1 MMRTRCTDDDF
12 LTAVYSSSTYVEV
25 AQKTGQKLSTT
36 MARYIRTRNTLAER
50 GIALP
55 KMQRKKPTRVNNID
69 KMVAKAR
76 MLQSHYNS

>member
-1 MMRTRCTDDDF
+1 MIRTRCSDEDF
-12 LTAVYSSSTYVEV
+12 LTAVYSSSTYIEV